1 MTAMKTVRTLI
12 VDDNEA
18 FLVLAR
24 HLLAAVP
31 ELDVIGV
38 GHDGYDAV
46 RLAEELQPD
55 LILMDLSMPGM
66 GGLQATRLI
75 KAQDT
80 PPRILIASHY
90 DDVEHREHTAQAGAD
105 GFVSKHDYEHRIG
118 EYVREH
124 MLAADGGSDAGVGAH
139 G

>member
-1 MTAMKTVRTLI
+1 MIRTLL

-24 HLLAAVP
+24 HLLATVP
-31 ELDVIGV
+31 EIEIVGF

-46 RLAEELQPD
+46 RMAEELRPD

-75 KAQDT
+75 KAQDA
-80 PPRILIASHY
+80 PPAILIASHY
-90 DDVEHREHTAQAGAD
+90 DDAEHREYTAQAGAD
-105 GFVSKHDYEHRIG
+105 GFISKQDYEQRVA
-118 EYVREH
+118 EFVRAQ
-124 MLAADGGSDAGVGAH
+124 MVGGVVSG
-139 G
+139 

>member
-1 MTAMKTVRTLI
+1 MKTFKTLL

-24 HLLAAVP
+24 HLLATVP
-31 ELDVIGV
+31 EIEVVGL

-46 RLAEELQPD
+46 RMAEELRPD

-75 KAQDT
+75 KAQDS
-80 PPRILIASHY
+80 PPHILIASHY
-90 DDVEHREHTAQAGAD
+90 DDAEHREYTAQAGAD
-105 GFVSKHDYEHRIG
+105 GFISKQDYEHRVA
-118 EYVREH
+118 EFVRA
-124 MLAADGGSDAGVGAH
+124 LPVGGTVSG
-139 G
+139 

>member
-1 MTAMKTVRTLI
+1 MKTFRTLL

-31 ELDVIGV
+31 EVEVVGL

-46 RLAEELQPD
+46 RMAEELRPD

-75 KAQDT
+75 KAQDS
-80 PPRILIASHY
+80 PPFILIASHY
-90 DDVEHREHTAQAGAD
+90 DDAEHREFTAQSGAD
-105 GFVSKHDYEHRIG
+105 GFINKQDYEQRVADF
-118 EYVREH
+118 VRAQ
-124 MLAADGGSDAGVGAH
+124 LVGSAVSG
-139 G
+139 